1 MTTKEVRNDGQM
13 TGGIIEIDVHGKN
26 TEEAK
31 KAINMQIH
39 SAGKSIYR
47 MRVIHGYNGGTR
59 IRSMLREEYGYGREP
74 AVKRIE
80 MGDNQGITELVIR
93 EF

>member
-1 MTTKEVRNDGQM
+1 MRLAGCGELAAGCQLRH
-13 TGGIIEIDVHGKN
+13 TGGIIKIDVHGKN

-31 KAINMQIH
+31 
-39 SAGKSIYR
+39 SICR
-47 MRVIHGYNGGTR
+47 IRVIHGYNGGTR

-80 MGDNQGITELVIR
+80 MGDNQGITELVLR

>member
-1 MTTKEVRNDGQM
+1 MRLAGCGELAAGCQLRH
-13 TGGIIEIDVHGKN
+13 TGGIIKIDVHGKN

-31 KAINMQIH
+31 RTIDMQIH
-39 SAGKSIYR
+39 AAEK
-47 MRVIHGYNGGTR
+47 R

-80 MGDNQGITELVIR
+80 MGDNQGITELVLR

>member
-1 MTTKEVRNDGQM
+1 MTTKEARNEGQM
-13 TGGIIEIDVHGKN
+13 TGGIIEIDVHGKTQRKRKGN
-26 TEEAK
+26 QYADTCC
-31 KAINMQIH
+31 
-39 SAGKSIYR
+39 GKSIYR
-47 MRVIHGYNGGTR
+47 IRVIHGYNGGTR